1 MLIII
6 YSTTFQYFVVMH
18 EYNAKTPNE
27 IIITPES
34 LFIQI
39 SLSGVI
45 LAWKKLTIQDLN
57 KKKI

>member
-1 MLIII
+1 
-6 YSTTFQYFVVMH
+6 MH